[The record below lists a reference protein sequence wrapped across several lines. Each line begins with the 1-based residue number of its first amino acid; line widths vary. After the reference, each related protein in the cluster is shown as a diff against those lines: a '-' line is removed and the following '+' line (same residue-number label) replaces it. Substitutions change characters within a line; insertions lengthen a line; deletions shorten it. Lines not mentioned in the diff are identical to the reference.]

1 MQGSLFG
8 IVGLYSDYGAF
19 FWKEV
24 IRVFDTLSYIPAFH
38 AGGGA
43 I

>member
-1 MQGSLFG
+1 MQVALFG
-8 IVGLYSDYGAF
+8 IIGLYSDYGAF
-19 FWKEV
+19 FRKEV
-24 IRVFDTLSYIPAFH
+24 IRVSDTLSYIPAFH